1 MTSPNVLIIGS
12 TSFLGSR
19 LALGLHNTGYQVT
32 LRDDLINLPLEPMTW
47 YRRDKLV
54 EKGLIPK
61 YVNFTDDEV
70 VKSLIGEHR
79 EGVIIY
85 VPSLLFDGKSE
96 ENVLYNYLKSSQ
108 LLVNFI
114 ILLEE
119 AKSYSLKFLFLT
131 LQDNKLPSIQKALL
145 KTFEL
150 SLYYYEHSNK
160 FSTATLEL
168 DGIYGPWQGK
178 GSGFAYHPL
187 TDKLFI
193 DDIIERIT
201 VSLKCSEL
209 HCTEVLRNDISID
222 MITTNPDNIIKTQK
236 WISEYSTFLQ
246 LPKKNVIMSSY
257 FTISKNVP
265 NKSYYILPN
274 LFQFFEA
281 WFLTGK
287 QFGVHFVIFHDSL
300 KEQFQNNLIKLY
312 PGHVEFVKVNSLHG
326 RSTNDARFYEE
337 YAYLLSHPEI
347 NKVLLTDCRDVIFL
361 KDPFK
366 VMDVIGDYLYMGI
379 DKPFYRSLVGSG
391 WGNKVIKPCH
401 RSEINS
407 DAANRYPLHNAGVI
421 GGTRH
426 VMLAYL
432 TLLIHYFDKTP
443 HNINCNMGT
452 TGLVTEKHFSNDYF
466 SGYPFQAVTELS
478 LAIPQGLA
486 IRHKRTGEV

>member
-1 MTSPNVLIIGS
+1 M
-12 TSFLGSR
+12 
-19 LALGLHNTGYQVT
+19 
-32 LRDDLINLPLEPMTW
+32 
-47 YRRDKLV
+47 
-54 EKGLIPK
+54 
-61 YVNFTDDEV
+61 NFTDDKI
-70 VKSLIGEHR
+70 VKSLINEHK

-96 ENVLYNYLKSSQ
+96 ENDLYNYLKSSQ

-119 AKSYSLKFLFLT
+119 AKSYPLKFLFLT

-160 FSTATLEL
+160 FSTATLKL

-187 TDKLFI
+187 TDKVFI
-193 DDIIERIT
+193 ADTIERIT
-201 VSLKCSEL
+201 VSMKCSGL
-209 HCTEVLRNDISID
+209 HCTEVWGNDISID
-222 MITTNPDNIIKTQK
+222 MITTNPDNIKTQK

-246 LPKKNVIMSSY
+246 LPKKNVIMLTY

-287 QFGVHFVIFHDSL
+287 QFGVHFVIFQDSL
-300 KEQFQNNLIKLY
+300 NEQFQNNLIELY
-312 PGHVEFVKVNSLHG
+312 PGHVEFVKVNSLNG

-337 YAYLLSHPEI
+337 YDYLLSHPEI

-366 VMDVIGDYLYMGI
+366 VRDVIGDYLYMGM
-379 DKPFYRSLVGSG
+379 DKPFDHSLRRS
-391 WGNKVIKPCH
+391 WAGNRILKPCH
-401 RSEINS
+401 QSEINS
-407 DAANRYPLHNAGVI
+407 DAANRYPFRNAGVM

-432 TLLIHYFDKTP
+432 TLLIHYFDRAP
-443 HNINCNMGT
+443 HNRNCNMGT

-466 SGYPFQAVTELS
+466 SGYLFQAVSELS

-486 IRHKRTGEV
+486 VRHKRTGEV

>member
-1 MTSPNVLIIGS
+1 MSSPDVLIIGS

-19 LALGLHNTGYQVT
+19 IALGLHDTGYQVT

-61 YVNFTDDEV
+61 YVNFTDDKIA
-70 VKSLIGEHR
+70 KSLINEHR

-96 ENVLYNYLKSSQ
+96 ENVLYNYQKSSQ

-114 ILLEE
+114 ILLEK

-131 LQDNKLPSIQKALL
+131 LQDNNLPSIQKALL

-160 FSTATLEL
+160 FSTTTVKF
-168 DGIYGPWQGK
+168 DGIYGPWQEK
-178 GSGFAYHPL
+178 RKDYMYHPL
-187 TDKLFI
+187 TDKVFI
-193 DDIIERIT
+193 DDVIKKII
-201 VSLKCSEL
+201 VSMKCSEL
-209 HCTEVLRNDISID
+209 YSTDLLISDAFID
-222 MITTNPDNIIKTQK
+222 TITTNQDNIIKTQK

-246 LPKKNVIMSSY
+246 LPKKNVIMSTY

-300 KEQFQNNLIKLY
+300 NEQFQNNLIKLY

-379 DKPFYRSLVGSG
+379 DKPFQRSLRSS
-391 WGNKVIKPCH
+391 WGDRVLKPCYP
-401 RSEINS
+401 SEINS
-407 DAANRYPLHNAGVI
+407 DGANRYPLHNAGVM
-421 GGTRH
+421 GGTRY

-432 TLLIHYFDKTP
+432 TLLIHYFDRAP
-443 HNINCNMGT
+443 HNRNCNMGT
-452 TGLVTEKHFSNDYF
+452 TGLVTGKHFSNDYF

-486 IRHKRTGEV
+486 VRHKRTGEV

>member
-1 MTSPNVLIIGS
+1 MSSPDVLIIGS

-19 LALGLHNTGYQVT
+19 IALGLHDTGYQVT
-32 LRDDLINLPLEPMTW
+32 LRDDLINLPFEPMTW

-61 YVNFTDDEV
+61 YINFTDDKI
-70 VKSLIGEHR
+70 VKSLIKEHR

-114 ILLEE
+114 ILLEK

-150 SLYYYEHSNK
+150 SLHYYEHRNK
-160 FSTATLEL
+160 FSTATVKL

-193 DDIIERIT
+193 DDIIKRIT
-201 VSLKCSEL
+201 VSMKCSGL
-209 HCTEVLRNDISID
+209 HCTDDTSID

-300 KEQFQNNLIKLY
+300 NEQFQNNLMEIY
-312 PGHVEFVKVNSLHG
+312 PGHVEFVKVNSLNR

-337 YAYLLSHPEI
+337 YDYLLSHPEI

-379 DKPFYRSLVGSG
+379 DMPFHPSIRSS
-391 WGNKVIKPCH
+391 WGVWILKPCH
-401 RSEINS
+401 RSEIYS
-407 DAANRYPLHNAGVI
+407 EAVNRYPFHNAGVI

-432 TLLIHYFDKTP
+432 TLLIHYLDRTP
-443 HNINCNMGT
+443 HNRNCNMAT
-452 TGLVTEKHFSNDYF
+452 TALVTGKHFSNDYF
-466 SGYPFQAVTELS
+466 SGYPFQAVTQLS

-486 IRHKRTGEV
+486 VRHKRTGEV

>member
-1 MTSPNVLIIGS
+1 MN
-12 TSFLGSR
+12 
-19 LALGLHNTGYQVT
+19 
-32 LRDDLINLPLEPMTW
+32 
-47 YRRDKLV
+47 YRYT
-54 EKGLIPK
+54 I
-61 YVNFTDDEV
+61 
-70 VKSLIGEHR
+70 
-79 EGVIIY
+79 
-85 VPSLLFDGKSE
+85 
-96 ENVLYNYLKSSQ
+96 
-108 LLVNFI
+108 
-114 ILLEE
+114 
-119 AKSYSLKFLFLT
+119 
-131 LQDNKLPSIQKALL
+131 
-145 KTFEL
+145 
-150 SLYYYEHSNK
+150 SNK
-160 FSTATLEL
+160 FSTATLKLE
-168 DGIYGPWQGK
+168 GIYGPWQGK
-178 GSGFAYHPL
+178 GSGFAYQPL

-201 VSLKCSEL
+201 VSMKCSGL
-209 HCTEVLRNDISID
+209 HCTDVCRNDTFLD
-222 MITTNPDNIIKTQK
+222 TITTNPDNIIETQK

-246 LPKKNVIMSSY
+246 LPKKNVIMSTY

-300 KEQFQNNLIKLY
+300 NEQFQNNLIKLY

-379 DKPFYRSLVGSG
+379 DKPFDHSLRRS
-391 WGNKVIKPCH
+391 WAGNRILKPCH

-407 DAANRYPLHNAGVI
+407 DAANRYPFHNAGVM

-426 VMLAYL
+426 AYL
-432 TLLIHYFDKTP
+432 TLLIHYFDRAP
-443 HNINCNMGT
+443 HNRNCNMGT
-452 TGLVTEKHFSNDYF
+452 TGLVTEKHLNNDYF
-466 SGYPFQAVTELS
+466 SGYPFQAVSELS

-486 IRHKRTGEV
+486 VRHKRTGEV